1 MPPSLPN
8 AHSPADAQ
16 DRQADAAA
24 MIPVGAPALPNPFQV
39 AAQQRVRILRFV
51 RGGFLVLI
59 TTVAALLTIQAQQV
73 AGGGGGD
80 AAFAQQW
87 YVPVAV
93 AIFLFCVALLIDLFT
108 PNKKLS
114 TISAIF
120 FGTLGGMLAT
130 AAVAAVIDVLV
141 AAWVPNTQPIAAPLM
156 MFKVMLGMALCYL
169 GVSSVLQTQDD
180 FRLVIPYVEFARQT
194 RGIKPNILDTS
205 ALIDARIAEIC
216 ATGLIQ
222 TPIVIPRFV
231 IAELQL
237 LADSHDKLRRARG
250 RRGLDVVTR
259 LQRLGTLDVSIDD
272 SRVTTTAMSVDLML
286 VELAKQ
292 LSGRVVTTDLALAR
306 IAQINGVTALNL
318 HEIANAFKPALIPG
332 EQLSL
337 RLVKPGEQPA
347 QAVGYLDDGTMVVVD
362 AGAQHI
368 GSQVDLLVTGSMQTT
383 AGRLVFAR
391 VLDAQPAPAPATP
404 PAPAVMIE
412 VPAREPAAE
421 PLADAT
427 SPPPDAGIPAGP
439 RRSPFPPKPPA
450 RRDPN
455 SARNPRR

>member
-1 MPPSLPN
+1 MPSDALESRTDESLQ
-8 AHSPADAQ
+8 ALRGTPA
-16 DRQADAAA
+16 
-24 MIPVGAPALPNPFQV
+24 PPNPFQV

-59 TTVAALLTIQAQQV
+59 TTVAALLTIQAQQ
-73 AGGGGGD
+73 AARGGGGSD
-80 AAFAQQW
+80 DTSFAQQW
-87 YVPVAV
+87 YVPIAV

-194 RGIKPNILDTS
+194 RGVKPNILDTS

-237 LADSHDKLRRARG
+237 LADSHDKLKRARG

-272 SRVTTTAMSVDLML
+272 SRVTATAMSVDLML

-306 IAQINGVTALNL
+306 IAQIHGVTALNL

-347 QAVGYLDDGTMVVVD
+347 QGVGYLEDGTMVVVD
-362 AGAQHI
+362 GGAPYI
-368 GSQVDLLVTGSMQTT
+368 GTQVDLLVTGSMQTT

-391 VLDAQPAPAPATP
+391 VFDTPQPSAAISAPAAPQPQAPPLPAAIDDQPVNEPEAVAP
-404 PAPAVMIE
+404 PA
-412 VPAREPAAE
+412 
-421 PLADAT
+421 
-427 SPPPDAGIPAGP
+427 DAGNLAAP